1 VAGSISRS
9 VVRLDLDDPA
19 AQHRTVRHPAA
30 QNAAEEIA
38 RNVERLAP
46 VERRGKPMGASSTY
60 HGYCS
65 RMEAHIMKK
74 SAMVALLVA
83 AALGFILSPRG
94 TAVAQEI
101 QSVIVTN
108 FPKVFNISGS
118 VTVEGPV
125 KMAKLAALREV
136 VVPPVNPKD
145 TVRLIQ
151 GGIVDSDGFTNMVL
165 GLQGQIKGE
174 VYRSGTV
181 GVFLLPD
188 EEPIVHAFEEKGLMQ
203 FATEVNA
210 AGVSGASSYFA
221 SNSTRAPIGFP
232 RYRTYFY
239 NTSDKTVTANLFAYL
254 TN

>member
-1 VAGSISRS
+1 
-9 VVRLDLDDPA
+9 
-19 AQHRTVRHPAA
+19 
-30 QNAAEEIA
+30 
-38 RNVERLAP
+38 
-46 VERRGKPMGASSTY
+46 
-60 HGYCS
+60 
-65 RMEAHIMKK
+65 MKK
-74 SAMVALLVA
+74 PALIALLAA

-108 FPKVFNISGS
+108 FPKVFNIAGTVS
-118 VTVEGPV
+118 VEGPV
-125 KMAKLAALREV
+125 KSAKLAALRDIT
-136 VVPPVNPKD
+136 VPPVNPKD

-151 GGIVDSDGFTNMVL
+151 GGIVESDGFAAMVL
-165 GLQGQIKGE
+165 GIQGQIKGE
-174 VYRSGTV
+174 VYRAGTV

-188 EEPIVHAFEEKGLMQ
+188 EESIVRAFEEKGLMH

-210 AGVSGASSYFA
+210 AGVSGTSSWFASS
-221 SNSTRAPIGFP
+221 SNRHPVAFP

>member
-1 VAGSISRS
+1 
-9 VVRLDLDDPA
+9 
-19 AQHRTVRHPAA
+19 
-30 QNAAEEIA
+30 
-38 RNVERLAP
+38 
-46 VERRGKPMGASSTY
+46 
-60 HGYCS
+60 
-65 RMEAHIMKK
+65 MKK
-74 SAMVALLVA
+74 PALIVLLVA

-125 KMAKLAALREV
+125 KMAKMTAIRDV
-136 VVPPVNPKD
+136 TVSPVNPKD

-151 GGIVDSDGFTNMVL
+151 GGIVNSDGFTSMVL
-165 GLQGQIKGE
+165 GIQGQIKGE
-174 VYRSGTV
+174 VYRPGTV

-188 EEPIVHAFEEKGLMQ
+188 EESIVRAFEEKGLMQ
-203 FATEVNA
+203 FAIEVNA
-210 AGVSGASSYFA
+210 AGVAGTSSWFA
-221 SNSTRAPIGFP
+221 SNSDRHPIAFP

>member
-1 VAGSISRS
+1 
-9 VVRLDLDDPA
+9 
-19 AQHRTVRHPAA
+19 
-30 QNAAEEIA
+30 
-38 RNVERLAP
+38 
-46 VERRGKPMGASSTY
+46 
-60 HGYCS
+60 
-65 RMEAHIMKK
+65 MKK
-74 SAMVALLVA
+74 SALIVLLVA
-83 AALGFILSPRG
+83 ASLGFILSPRG

-108 FPKVFNISGS
+108 FPKVFNISGT

-125 KMAKLAALREV
+125 KMAKMTALREV
-136 VVPPVNPKD
+136 VVPPVSPKD

-151 GGIVDSDGFTNMVL
+151 GGIVNSDGFTSMVL
-165 GLQGQIKGE
+165 GIQGQIKGE
-174 VYRSGTV
+174 VYRAGTV

-188 EEPIVHAFEEKGLMQ
+188 EESIVRAFEEKGVMQ

-210 AGVSGASSYFA
+210 AGVSGTSSWFA
-221 SNSTRAPIGFP
+221 SDSSRSPIAFP